1 VNLDITYQF
10 MIPMLMFFKNLT
22 HSYGWSIVLLT
33 LAVRMLVWP
42 LVANQTKSMQRMSG
56 LQPKMKEIQE
66 RYKGDPEAQQK
77 KLVEFYAKNK
87 INPMGG
93 CLPLLIQLP
102 ILLALFGTFTGPP
115 FGDKTVDVK
124 VKVVDQAQAK
134 EAHRNEVSG
143 GNVPYVAADGM
154 LAKVVVFPGDLTIV
168 QGESADF
175 GVRALQ
181 GTLPPDFK
189 VFWEI
194 VGKKEQME
202 GVQIKQNPDS
212 ATLHTPEFTHPGE
225 YTVKAR
231 VRGIAKDESF
241 AFINGLGKV
250 AKGADLL
257 RPANWDSVVLILLF
271 GGTMW
276 LSQKFTVAKQQP
288 GLKLDE
294 QAMAQQQAMKS
305 MPLMVTGMF
314 FFIPL
319 PTGVYLYMVISNV
332 MQSLQTWIIMQ
343 QPAPALVDVMGDEP
357 VAEAVTTDEEANGNG
372 TGKKKKKKK

>member
-1 VNLDITYQF
+1 MNLDITYQF

-22 HSYGWSIVLLT
+22 NSYGWSIVLLT
-33 LAVRMLVWP
+33 LAVRLLVWP

-66 RYKGDPEAQQK
+66 RYKGNPEEQQK

-87 INPMGG
+87 VNPMGG

-102 ILLALFGTFTGPP
+102 ILLGLFSTFTGPP

-124 VKVVDQAQAK
+124 VKVVEQAQAK

-143 GNVPYVAADGM
+143 GNVPYVDKDGA
-154 LAKVVVFPGDLTIV
+154 LAKVVVFPGDLTLV
-168 QGESADF
+168 QGETVDF

-181 GTLPPDFK
+181 GKLPPNFK
-189 VFWEI
+189 VYWEI
-194 VGKKEQME
+194 VGKKDQME
-202 GVQIKQNPDS
+202 GIQIKQDPDS
-212 ATLHTPEFTHPGE
+212 ATFHTPEFIHPGE
-225 YTVKAR
+225 FTVKAK
-231 VRGIAKDESF
+231 VHGIAKDESF
-241 AFINGLGKV
+241 GFITGLGKV
-250 AKGADLL
+250 AKGAELL
-257 RPANWDSVVLILLF
+257 KPGNWDSVILILLF

-276 LSQKFTVAKQQP
+276 LSQKLTVAKQQP
-288 GLKLDE
+288 GLQLDE
-294 QAMAQQQAMKS
+294 QQMAQQQAMKT

-343 QPAPALVDVMGDEP
+343 QPAPALVDVMGDDP
-357 VAEAVTTDEEANGNG
+357 GAAAAGDDEANGNG
-372 TGKKKKKKK
+372 IGKKKKKKK